1 MDLLTS
7 PYAVHAK
14 TLATSEGCL
23 SIAQGDISDYE
34 LELECTIHIFRCDSC
49 NAIEWFAKND
59 MQVNPGKFH
68 FMLFSPM
75 PTKQQVLKL
84 CDYTSLMS
92 ENEVL

>member
-1 MDLLTS
+1 M
-7 PYAVHAK
+7 P
-14 TLATSEGCL
+14 
-23 SIAQGDISDYE
+23 QGDISDHE

-59 MQVNPGKFH
+59 MQVSPGKFH

>member
-1 MDLLTS
+1 MDLLIS

-23 SIAQGDISDYE
+23 RAIYQIYE
-34 LELECTIHIFRCDSC
+34 LELELECIIHIFRCDSC

-59 MQVNPGKFH
+59 MQVSPGKFH

-92 ENEVL
+92 KTEVL